1 MSLAASFFAPA
12 PRASHYGATQSM
24 GSDGWL
30 ASMLAPRTAAGV
42 QVNEQVAMESVAVFA
57 AVSIIADA
65 VAQLPLDVVRKEG
78 DKRTQEPGHPVA
90 QLLEAPCPAIVGN
103 FTLRNVLQSHTLL
116 WGNSYCEIQRSQ
128 GGKRVE
134 ALWPLLPDRTTPRR
148 VNGVVT
154 YSTNIDGKVFEF
166 HPNDV
171 LHIAGLGFD
180 GLLGYSPIRMAKN
193 AIGLGLALEA
203 FGSRFFSNDAKS
215 GGFLSHP
222 SKLSPDAHKRLVES
236 MQAQGGLENAHRM
249 KVLEEGMTYHAN
261 TIAPEDSQF
270 LASRTFSVEEI
281 ARLYR
286 VPLHLLQSQS
296 KTTSWGSGIA
306 QMTLGF
312 LQHTLAPWLARWE
325 QALGARLFT
334 EDERRAG
341 YSIRHNVNAL
351 LRADPVQRAQ
361 FYTAALNPSTGW
373 MSRNEVRALE
383 DLNPDDVE
391 NAATMTTQPPAF
403 TPQDEPPERPE
414 PEENDE

>member
-1 MSLAASFFAPA
+1 
-12 PRASHYGATQSM
+12 
-24 GSDGWL
+24 
-30 ASMLAPRTAAGV
+30 
-42 QVNEQVAMESVAVFA
+42 
-57 AVSIIADA
+57 
-65 VAQLPLDVVRKEG
+65 
-78 DKRTQEPGHPVA
+78 
-90 QLLEAPCPAIVGN
+90 
-103 FTLRNVLQSHTLL
+103 
-116 WGNSYCEIQRSQ
+116 
-128 GGKRVE
+128 
-134 ALWPLLPDRTTPRR
+134 
-148 VNGVVT
+148 
-154 YSTNIDGKVFEF
+154 
-166 HPNDV
+166 V

-180 GLLGYSPIRMAKN
+180 GLVGYSPIRMAKN

-215 GGFLSHP
+215 GGFLEHP
-222 SKLSPDAHKRLVES
+222 NKLSPDAHKRITES
-236 MQAQGGLENAHRM
+236 MQSQGGLDNAHRM
-249 KVLEEGMTYHAN
+249 KILEEGMKYHAV

-325 QALGARLFT
+325 QALTARLFT
-334 EDERRAG
+334 EEERRAG
-341 YSIRHNVNAL
+341 YSVRHNVNAL

-391 NAATMTTQPPAF
+391 NAATAQPPALP
-403 TPQDEPPERPE
+403 PQQEPRERPE
-414 PEENDE
+414 PEEDDE